1 MPNVA
6 TLYETMSYGP
16 APESP
21 DAAEAWL
28 GDHDRRFDLF
38 VDGEWRAPSEERYM
52 ETSRPATGEPL
63 AEVADAGEGDVDA
76 AVEAARR
83 AQGEWASLS
92 GHERAR
98 HLYALARELKKHA
111 RLFAVLEAMD
121 NGKPIRETRDL
132 DTPLVARHF
141 YHHAG
146 WAQLMDK
153 EFAEYEPVGVAGQ
166 VIPWN
171 FPLLMM
177 AWKVAPALAT
187 GNTVVLKPAPYT
199 PLTALLFAEVA
210 ASAGLP
216 DGVLNVVTG
225 GDEAGA
231 AVVDADVDKVA
242 FTGSTQVGRL
252 IRRATAGS
260 GKRLSLELGGKSP
273 YVVFDDADQE
283 GAVEGLVNAIWFNQG
298 QVCCAGSRLL
308 VQESI
313 AEEFLEKVRERMSK
327 LRVGDS
333 LDKGVDIGA
342 IIDPVQYET
351 IEAWVEQ
358 GLDEGAEM
366 YQPDVFP
373 ENGGA
378 SGDGASNALPE
389 DGCFYP
395 PTLLTNV
402 EPASTV
408 VQEEIF
414 GPVLVAMTF
423 RTPEEAI
430 KLANNTRYGLA
441 GSVWS
446 ENVNLALEAAHRIK
460 AGSLWVNGTNFFD
473 AASGFGGYRESG
485 YGREGGREGLF
496 EYLRP
501 KWQDRPRPSLPENG
515 ADGNAEENES
525 ADDQAQDDW
534 GAHTPTRP
542 SPVAEGGHANADSVD
557 RTTKL
562 YIGGAQRRPDGD
574 YSRVV
579 RGPEGEAVGTV
590 SDGNRKDIRD
600 AVEAAHAARG
610 WADRTPHNRAQVLYF
625 IAENLDIR
633 SGEFAR
639 RLRAMMG
646 VSKKKATREVEQ
658 SVERL
663 FTYAAWADKYGG
675 TVQET
680 TLGGFVVAH
689 REPVGVVGIACPDEK
704 PLLAFVSLV
713 APAIARGNSVVALPS
728 QPHPL
733 AATDLFQV
741 LDTSDLPGGV
751 VNIVTGDRDH
761 LARTLVEHDDV
772 AAMWYFGPEG
782 TEGARGS
789 REVEARSATNMKRT
803 WVGYGERRDWATEEQ
818 GEGRES
824 LREAVQVKNIW
835 IPTGF

>member
-6 TLYETMSYGP
+6 DLYETMPYGP

-21 DAAEAWL
+21 EAAEAWL
-28 GDHDRRFDLF
+28 GDHDRQFDLF
-38 VDGEWRAPSEERYM
+38 IGGRWHAPSEETYM
-52 ETSRPATGEPL
+52 ETSRPATGESL
-63 AEVADAGEGDVDA
+63 AEVADASAADVDA
-76 AVEAARR
+76 AAEAARE
-83 AQGEWASLS
+83 AQGPWAGLS

-146 WAQLMDK
+146 WAQLMEK
-153 EFAEYEPVGVAGQ
+153 EFSGYEPVGVAGQ

-210 ASAGLP
+210 AGAGLP
-216 DGVLNVVTG
+216 EGVLNVVTG

-231 AVVDADVDKVA
+231 AVVNADVDKVA
-242 FTGSTQVGRL
+242 FTGSTEVGRV
-252 IRRATAGS
+252 IRRATAGT

-313 AEEFLEKVRERMSK
+313 ADPFLEKVRRRMSK

-351 IEAWVEQ
+351 IEGWVEQ
-358 GLDEGAEM
+358 GLDEGAKM

-378 SGDGASNALPE
+378 EGDGALPE

-402 EPASTV
+402 GPASTV

-430 KLANNTRYGLA
+430 ELANNTRYGLA

-446 ENVNLALEAAHRIK
+446 ENINLALEAAHRIK

-501 KWQDRPRPSLPENG
+501 KWKDRPQPDLPDAESNGRP
-515 ADGNAEENES
+515 AEDS
-525 ADDQAQDDW
+525 DW

-542 SPVAEGGHANADSVD
+542 ALPAEGGGGAADGID

-579 RGPEGEAVGTV
+579 RSPDGDAVGTAA
-590 SDGNRKDIRD
+590 DGNRKDIRD
-600 AVEAAHAARG
+600 AVEAAHAARD
-610 WADRTPHNRAQVLYF
+610 WADRTPHNRAQVLYY
-625 IAENLDIR
+625 IAENLDVR
-633 SGEFAR
+633 SEEFAG
-639 RLRAMMG
+639 RLRAMTG
-646 VSKKKATREVEQ
+646 ASKKAATREVEQ

-663 FTYAAWADKYGG
+663 FTSAAWADKYGG

-713 APAIARGNSVVALPS
+713 GPAIARGNSVVALPS

-733 AATDLFQV
+733 AATDLYQV

-761 LARTLVEHDDV
+761 LTRTLVEHDDV
-772 AAMWYFGPEG
+772 DAMWYFGPRGE
-782 TEGARGS
+782 EGARGS

-803 WVGYGERRDWATEEQ
+803 WVGYGEGRDWASEEE
-818 GEGRES
+818 GEGREF

-835 IPTGF
+835 IPTGV